1 MEFEVKLIEKLRQA
15 ERIVFFTG
23 AGASQESGI
32 PTFRDGP
39 SSIWQHFDPDI
50 YASLDG
56 FDSHPSE
63 VWRWYWELRRDFRL
77 LKPNLAHEVIAAW
90 QHKTPSVRV
99 ITQNIDGFHQAAG
112 SAKVIELHGSLM
124 MDKCRSHGHQ
134 FLHDFEVVS
143 SEQLLCAECGSLLRP
158 DVVWFGEMLPEAA
171 FEQAEMASFNCDVF
185 VSVGCSMDVY
195 PAASLPYNASV
206 SGAYVIQINPN
217 RTDLDAFADCNLRG
231 LAGQVLPVLWQAVWG
246 E

>member
-1 MEFEVKLIEKLRQA
+1 MAFDNTLIQKLRQA
-15 ERIVFFTG
+15 QRIVFFTG

-39 SSIWQHFDPDI
+39 NSVWQHFDPEI
-50 YASLDG
+50 YASIEG
-56 FDSHPSE
+56 FDQHPFE
-63 VWRWYWELRRDFRL
+63 VWRWYWERRRDFKV
-77 LKPNLAHEVIAAW
+77 LKPNPAHEVIAAW
-90 QHKTPSVRV
+90 QHKASTVTV
-99 ITQNIDGFHQAAG
+99 ITQNIDGFHQSAG
-112 SAKVIELHGSLM
+112 SLTVIELHGSLA
-124 MDKCRSHGHQ
+124 MDKCRHNEHQ
-134 FLHDFEVVS
+134 FPHDFNRVS
-143 SEQLLCAECGSLLRP
+143 PEPLLCPECGGLLRP

-195 PAASLPYNASV
+195 PAASLPYNASL

-217 RTDLDAFADCNLRG
+217 RTDLDEVADCNLQG
-231 LAGQVLPVLWQAVWG
+231 QAGQLLPALWQAVWG